1 LTKKTKQGLQIL
13 TTLTVRAITRE
24 FRPPL
29 FQSAP
34 FARARTV
41 RIVRKA
47 MQRRMSHKEVSAAD
61 THRSPKDGRGW
72 GWGVQCVDPT
82 SAPAGSS
89 WVSRMTNSVSVT

>member
-1 LTKKTKQGLQIL
+1 
-13 TTLTVRAITRE
+13 
-24 FRPPL
+24 
-29 FQSAP
+29 
-34 FARARTV
+34 
-41 RIVRKA
+41 